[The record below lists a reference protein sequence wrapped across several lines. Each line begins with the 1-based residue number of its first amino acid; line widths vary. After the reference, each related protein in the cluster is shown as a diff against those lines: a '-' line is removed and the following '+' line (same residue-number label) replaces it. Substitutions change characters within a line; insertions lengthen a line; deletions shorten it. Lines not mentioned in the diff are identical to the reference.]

1 MKQKVTFYDCDD
13 ISFAKAKTIIIIIM
27 LIEYIPG
34 YQTII
39 PMVTYVQDVSSTV
52 YAMYI

>member
-34 YQTII
+34 YQNII